1 MLSMQP
7 NEYLPDA
14 STVATDVSLVY
25 PAADTFIFSEGNQ
38 VLDYGDMKTFFGAL
52 LSDWNGIS

>member
-1 MLSMQP
+1 MQP

-14 STVATDVSLVY
+14 STVATDASLVY
-25 PAADTFIFSEGNQ
+25 PAADTFHLPESNQ